1 MLLAVVVC
9 AAASAAW
16 LSGASKFEA
25 EAAQI
30 AELFELKPGM
40 TVADVGAGKGKF
52 TVSLAHRVGPTGR
65 VFSTELGANRVADL
79 RKAFA
84 KSRLQNVMVVEGS
97 EQGTNLPP
105 ECCDG
110 ILLRD
115 VYHHFTRPES
125 MDASL
130 LRSLRPGGLIAV
142 IDFPPKKWLS
152 WVAPTKGVPKNRGGH
167 GIPLIILLEEMS
179 GAGFQKERV
188 MEHWPDSHTGTLYC
202 ALFRRPATPA
212 H

>member
-1 MLLAVVVC
+1 VLLAVVVC
-9 AAASAAW
+9 AAVSAAW
-16 LSGASKFEA
+16 VIGASKSEA

-40 TVADVGAGKGKF
+40 TVADVGAGDGEF
-52 TVSLAHRVGPTGR
+52 TVSLARRVGYAGR
-65 VFSTELGANRVADL
+65 VFSTELGANRVAHL
-79 RKAFA
+79 RKAVA
-84 KSRLQNVMVVEGS
+84 KSSLQNVIVVEGS
-97 EQGTNLPP
+97 GQETNLPP
-105 ECCDG
+105 DCCDA
-110 ILLRD
+110 ILLRY
-115 VYHHFTRPES
+115 VYHHFTHPES

-142 IDFPPKKWLS
+142 IDFPPRKWLS

-167 GIPLIILLEEMS
+167 GIPLNILLEEMS
-179 GAGFQKERV
+179 AAGFQKERV
-188 MEHWPDSHTGTLYC
+188 MEHWPDSHTGAVYC